1 MNIKQA
7 IAATLLLV
15 PMATASI
22 AAKPAAAHEVFT
34 RRIDDRRVLIVE
46 RFRPRRF
53 WIPGHFDCDRFG
65 RRYWV
70 PGRFE
75 FRYDR
80 Y

>member
-15 PMATASI
+15 PMAAASI
-22 AAKPAAAHEVFT
+22 AAKPASAHEVFT
-34 RRIDDRRVLIVE
+34 RRDDHRRVLIVE
-46 RFRPRRF
+46 RFHHRRF
-53 WIPGHFDCDRFG
+53 WIPGHFDFDRFG
-65 RRYWV
+65 RRFWV
-70 PGRFE
+70 PGHFE